1 MTHQH
6 LQDSSDSRGDMT
18 RLGDSGQEMSLKA
31 ATKNIQN
38 ITIPGLDRSK
48 TRSLFVFG
56 EDNSVRKYA
65 KLIIEWGYPFVLGKP
80 CIIMLSC
87 TCIYI
92 WLFYVCVCVLRA
104 LTRRAYV

>member
-65 KLIIEWGYPFVLGKP
+65 KLIIEWGYPFVLGIP
-80 CIIMLSC
+80 CIIML
-87 TCIYI
+87 TCMK
-92 WLFYVCVCVLRA
+92 WFFACVYVLRT
-104 LTRRAYV
+104 LTRRVYV